1 MDAIEEQFAADFAT
15 WDLTLP
21 PDATAAR
28 TPGCVEGSGWR
39 IRYVFG
45 SDDGG
50 DYLDYLASH
59 RMTNARHV
67 RLRATGEA
75 ESLPCYHEMFVWD
88 GTPEAKARA
97 EAEYRAHNGR
107 IGEML
112 KRKGLAD

>member
-1 MDAIEEQFAADFAT
+1 MDAIETHFAADFAP
-15 WDLTLP
+15 WSLTLP
-21 PDATAAR
+21 PGVTEAR

-45 SDDGG
+45 SDEGG
-50 DYLDYLASH
+50 DFLDYLASH

-67 RLRATGEA
+67 RLRATGET
-75 ESLPCYHEMFVWD
+75 EDLPCTHEMFAWD
-88 GTPEAKARA
+88 GTPEAKVQA
-97 EAEYRAHNGR
+97 EAEYRAHNRR